1 MTVNPLEQSYLK
13 YILGAV
19 EVRDYSAPF
28 RTFFDNWFAFKEGGS
43 FLNANSRPH
52 WFNNPKPGQHGEALR
67 SAPFVSV
74 EASRTMAGLERQRLV
89 KDHAIPVSV
98 LRDVL
103 FTKSPDS
110 TECVRKILLQFY
122 RFGIITETENRML
135 TAAGLR
141 SRMPDGWTTVDSPFA
156 RYDAVSIVAQDL
168 QADGSIIVKGRG
180 ERRDAKLTTTRG
192 SRIVDL
198 LTGTTSKLRFQ

>member
-13 YILGAV
+13 HILIAV
-19 EVRDYSAPF
+19 EVRDHSAPF
-28 RTFFDNWFAFKEGGS
+28 RTFFDNWFAFKEGGT

-67 SAPFVSV
+67 SAPFVSL
-74 EASRTMAGLERQRLV
+74 EASRTLAGVERQRLV
-89 KDHAIPVSV
+89 KDHSIPVSV
-98 LRDVL
+98 LRDIF
-103 FTKSPDS
+103 FTKCPDS
-110 TECVRKILLQFY
+110 TEGARKILLQFY
-122 RFGIITETENRML
+122 RFGIITETEDRIL

-141 SRMPDGWTTVDSPFA
+141 SRMPDSWTTGDSLFA

-168 QADGSIIVKGRG
+168 QVDGSILVKGRG
-180 ERRDAKLTTTRG
+180 ERCAAKLATTCG
-192 SRIVDL
+192 SRIADL